1 MMMSQPPSRWKGESP
16 PSPVSI
22 QQPASAAPRDSARTA
37 GSEIAPKLMPLMLTT
52 DFARK
57 GSSQKSSP
65 IASGGVG
72 RRGSPTPGQGWVT
85 KRIEP
90 APLAVLVDAQRIRNY
105 AHHAGPALLSCR
117 SQSASDDR
125 RSGAASQNLRQDAED
140 HRLRIV
146 GRAALDLG
154 LGGRAHVDHGAGKLE
169 RHAGERM
176 VGVEHYFV
184 FGDVG
189 DGEDQIFLVAARCA
203 LEAHSDLEGLGKAAA
218 RLDSEK
224 VFVVVAESVLGLQAH
239 FDAILGSLALE
250 GGLGRRKY
258 VPVAAVQILQGLL
271 GALDELAPDVGQLDV
286 ERDDRVFRDVQVL
299 GSGLGTRLTQR

>member
-1 MMMSQPPSRWKGESP
+1 MKKYCRKYSPCFSKKYRRCPMTGKLRRTVCFFWVMSWMKTITRNANRANPIRLPRPYEITPSMP
-16 PSPVSI
+16 
-22 QQPASAAPRDSARTA
+22 DS
-37 GSEIAPKLMPLMLTT
+37 
-52 DFARK
+52 
-57 GSSQKSSP
+57 
-65 IASGGVG
+65 
-72 RRGSPTPGQGWVT
+72 
-85 KRIEP
+85 
-90 APLAVLVDAQRIRNY
+90 
-105 AHHAGPALLSCR
+105 LLSCR

-169 RHAGERM
+169 RHAGKRM

-224 VFVVVAESVLGLQAH
+224 VFVVVAEGVLGLQAH

-258 VPVAAVQILQGLL
+258 VSVAAVQILQGLL
-271 GALDELAPDVGQLDV
+271 GALDEFAPDVGQLDV
-286 ERDDRVFRDVQVL
+286 ERNDRVFRDVQAL
-299 GSGLGTRLTQR
+299 GSGSGPANAAT